1 MVKNITVSVGD
12 EIAEK
17 MKEYPEVNWSEIT
30 RTAIIEYLKHRTHR
44 KL

>member
-1 MVKNITVSVGD
+1 MVKNVTLSVGD

-17 MKEYPEVNWSEIT
+17 MKEYPEVNWSEIA
-30 RTAIIEYLKHRTHR
+30 RKAIIEYITQRKHR